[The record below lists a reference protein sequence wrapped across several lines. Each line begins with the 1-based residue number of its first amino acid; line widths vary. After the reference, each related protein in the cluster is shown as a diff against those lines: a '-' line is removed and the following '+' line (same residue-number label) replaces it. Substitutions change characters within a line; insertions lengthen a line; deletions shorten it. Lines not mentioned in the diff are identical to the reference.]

1 MWTSMVIQSPPK
13 PCITISRDL
22 PRLPHPR
29 RSRPPHQPLLRL
41 RPKEH
46 LRLHSNPT
54 RTRTRTLNLRR
65 RRRLYIRLLHL
76 RPPLQTHPRLRRL
89 HQRPRHRPLILHPL
103 LRRPLPCLQSL
114 RRLLLNLRR
123 LQLRRIQAHLL
134 LVDPVL
140 ARQSRT
146 PPTMLTILA
155 NQPLK

>member
-1 MWTSMVIQSPPK
+1 MVIQSPPK

-54 RTRTRTLNLRR
+54 RTPTRIRTLNLRR

-76 RPPLQTHPRLRRL
+76 RPPLQTHPRPRRL
-89 HQRPRHRPLILHPL
+89 HQRLRRRPLILHPL
-103 LRRPLPCLQSL
+103 LRHPLPRRQSL

-140 ARQSRT
+140 ARRSRT